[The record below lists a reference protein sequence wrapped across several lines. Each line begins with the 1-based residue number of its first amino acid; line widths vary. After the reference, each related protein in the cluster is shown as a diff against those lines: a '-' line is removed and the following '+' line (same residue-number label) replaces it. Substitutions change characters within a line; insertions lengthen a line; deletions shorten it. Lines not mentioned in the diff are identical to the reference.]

1 MSASVL
7 RSWCTH
13 KEQLVVSPNR
23 RAELCSGAPS
33 REQTSKARTYEQ
45 IRAHKS
51 KHVSEW
57 PGDQVRREETREGF
71 GLFFAWVG
79 KAWARYYDQVG
90 EFLDTFFFGSFGPF
104 FWRPAFMVPSFG
116 CHILGLWWAV
126 SVWVDEGWGSEAI
139 RRQTNSPGSVF
150 TLLCSPAYTISL
162 QIWWAFNL
170 RLIISENSNLV
181 TWKATSDCHLCFE
194 ELAKYLI
201 WEASVVHEE
210 FFSRIKIYLTPCK
223 FLCRVSS
230 SVINTA
236 ESEFFRSK
244 IRVRGVVKKTWL
256 CYGQADPLTVSFSWF
271 FLVCP
276 KNTVSAPLVG
286 QNVHIC
292 LQSGPPPLALY
303 GPPDRKISVFF
314 LTTPLI

>member
-1 MSASVL
+1 MSSGLGARTHT
-7 RSWCTH
+7 RSSWWFLPTG
-13 KEQLVVSPNR
+13 EQSSAQERPVANR
-23 RAELCSGAPS
+23 RARRA
-33 REQTSKARTYEQ
+33 QTSRYAHTSPSMWVSDRATRSGGKRRGRASGCFSPGLARLEPAITS
-45 IRAHKS
+45 RW
-51 KHVSEW
+51 VNF
-57 PGDQVRREETREGF
+57 ETHF
-71 GLFFAWVG
+71 LALLALFLAS
-79 KAWARYYDQVG
+79 
-90 EFLDTFFFGSFGPF
+90 SFHGPF
-104 FWRPAFMVPSFG
+104 FWL

-194 ELAKYLI
+194 ELAKYPI
-201 WEASVVHEE
+201 WEASVGHEE

-236 ESEFFRSK
+236 ESEFFSIK
-244 IRVRGVVKKTWL
+244 V
-256 CYGQADPLTVSFSWF
+256 
-271 FLVCP
+271 
-276 KNTVSAPLVG
+276 
-286 QNVHIC
+286 
-292 LQSGPPPLALY
+292 QSL
-303 GPPDRKISVFF
+303 
-314 LTTPLI
+314 